1 MIKYTIY
8 GSCQAGAIK
17 SILSSC
23 PEFAK
28 QYEYVAVKPFFEM
41 SRGDIDEFLTKTCP
55 QLGLFIYM
63 PLLDPHI
70 KEAKTSNVL
79 NHLGKD
85 CHRIVFPRCYMSAYF
100 PDVRQVRNRATGG
113 WISAPSPYHNVA
125 LMRALASSPERAT
138 AELFESEINDV
149 TYYNEKWL
157 HELLKGDLERLAC
170 RERELLAAGTSHV
183 VVISDFI
190 RENYRKLQLFYT
202 LNHPSRHLLQHICAG
217 ILSHLKLPLNYNSSI
232 DPLRNSRS
240 PIYPAVR
247 RTLQLE
253 FPQESFAAFAG
264 KALTQSGYIELFS
277 TGYGALENLNQI
289 TEDLIKLLPV
299 RGS

>member
-8 GSCQAGAIK
+8 GSCQAGAIRN
-17 SILSSC
+17 ILSSC
-23 PEFAK
+23 PEFSK
-28 QYEYVAVKPFFEM
+28 KYEYIAVKPFFEM

-79 NHLGKD
+79 NYLSKD
-85 CHRIVFPRCYMSAYF
+85 CHRITFPRCYLSAYF
-100 PDVRQVRNRATGG
+100 PDVRQVRVKETGG
-113 WISAPSPYHNVA
+113 WVSTPGPYHNVA
-125 LMRALASSPERAT
+125 LVRALKSSPARLT
-138 AELFESEINDV
+138 ELFEREINDEA
-149 TYYNEKWL
+149 YYNEKWL
-157 HELLKGDLERLAC
+157 QSLLLEDLERLVC
-170 RERELLAAGTSHV
+170 REREMTTDGTSHV
-183 VVISDFI
+183 IVISDFI

-217 ILSHLKLPLNYNSSI
+217 ILSHLKLPLNYNMSI

-247 RTLQLE
+247 RALKLE
-253 FPQESFAAFAG
+253 FTQESFAAFDG
-264 KALTQSGYIELFS
+264 KSLTQSDYINLFS
-277 TGYGALENLNQI
+277 AGYRALANLNSF
-289 TEDLIKLLPV
+289 TEDLVKLLPEY
-299 RGS
+299 SY